1 MEVESLAALKAAFE
15 TWRRGKRHPREA
27 IPAALMERACAA
39 SRLHGA
45 AAVARATNVGRGR
58 LKTGKRREKSAAAGP
73 SAPTYSRVE
82 VAAPATT
89 REAFAEVEMPTGVK
103 VRLFTQ
109 TGEAL
114 GLLTALLGAGAGGA
128 R

>member
-15 TWRRGKRHPREA
+15 AWRRGKQHPREA
-27 IPAALMERACAA
+27 IPAALMERACVAA
-39 SRLHGA
+39 RHHGS

-73 SAPTYSRVE
+73 SAPRYSRVE

-89 REAFAEVEMPTGVK
+89 RAFAEVEMPTGVK
-103 VRLFTQ
+103 VRLFTE